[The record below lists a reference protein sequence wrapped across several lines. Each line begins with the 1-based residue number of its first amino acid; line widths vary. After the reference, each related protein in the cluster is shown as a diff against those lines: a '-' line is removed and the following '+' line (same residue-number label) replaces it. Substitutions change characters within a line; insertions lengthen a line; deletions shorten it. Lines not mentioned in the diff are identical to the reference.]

1 MELRNQFFLKK
12 RKKRGTISQINV
24 TPFVDVM
31 LVLLIVFMITAPLLT
46 VGVSVDLPKTKAS
59 QLNQKGDPLIL
70 SIKSNGKIF
79 IQDREIE
86 SDKLIPR
93 LKALAN
99 NNMKIRVFI
108 RGDKKVNYGNVVDVL
123 SRVQTAGFSK
133 ATLVAKLKQK
143 LKCTKHQFYLLG
155 YIY

>member
-79 IQDREIE
+79 IQDREI
-86 SDKLIPR
+86 DNKRLIPR

-123 SRVQTAGFSK
+123 SRVQSAGFSK
-133 ATLVAKLKQK
+133 ATLVAKLKQN
-143 LKCTKHQFYLLG
+143 
-155 YIY
+155 